1 MRTVTPGIVV
11 AVLLACGLACLPK
24 PGNAE
29 AAGDSPH
36 DSPQR
41 IVSINLCA
49 DELLVTLAD
58 PDQIADLSIYA
69 TDPTLSYVAE
79 AAKQF
84 RHDAAE
90 AETVI
95 DLKPDL
101 ILAGRFTKRATRE
114 MLGRLGYRVE
124 LLDSV
129 TSIASSIAQIRR
141 IAALVGHPDRGE
153 ALVEKIEAARTRA
166 EATAATMKERP
177 TAAVYQRRGYV
188 TGAETLTG
196 ELLSLAGFV
205 NVAGDLTG
213 KTGGFV
219 PLEKIVATPPDM
231 IVVSTAVARA
241 QDQGSALLA
250 HPALAALF
258 PPDKR
263 VALPDK
269 LTACGGPSLP
279 EAIDWLSAAAQ
290 HAQPVEAQAGQ

>member
-1 MRTVTPGIVV
+1 VV
-11 AVLLACGLACLPK
+11 AVLLACGCACLLK
-24 PGNAE
+24 SGNAE
-29 AAGDSPH
+29 AAG

-79 AAKQF
+79 AAKRF

-95 DLKPDL
+95 DLRPDL

-129 TSIASSIAQIRR
+129 ISIDASIAQIRR

-153 ALVEKIEAARTRA
+153 ALVEKIEAAQTRA
-166 EATAATMKERP
+166 EAAAATMTHRP
-177 TAAVYQRRGYV
+177 SAAVYQRRGYV

-205 NVAGDLTG
+205 NAAGDLTG

-231 IVVSTAVARA
+231 IVVSTSIGRA

-250 HPALAALF
+250 HPALATLF

-269 LTACGGPSLP
+269 LTACGGASLP
-279 EAIDWLSAAAQ
+279 DAIDWLSAAAMRAEDNT
-290 HAQPVEAQAGQ
+290 AQDNTAKAGR

>member
-1 MRTVTPGIVV
+1 
-11 AVLLACGLACLPK
+11 LPK

-36 DSPQR
+36 DSPRR

-49 DELLVTLAD
+49 DELLVTLAE

-69 TDPTLSYVAE
+69 TDPTLSYVAD
-79 AAKQF
+79 AAKRF

-129 TSIASSIAQIRR
+129 TSIAGSIAQIRH

-166 EATAATMKERP
+166 EAKAATMKERP

-279 EAIDWLSAAAQ
+279 DAIDWLSAAAVK
-290 HAQPVEAQAGQ
+290 AQQAGAQAGQ

>member
-1 MRTVTPGIVV
+1 
-11 AVLLACGLACLPK
+11 LPK

-36 DSPQR
+36 DNPQR

-69 TDPTLSYVAE
+69 TDPTLSYVAD
-79 AAKQF
+79 AAKRF

-129 TSIASSIAQIRR
+129 TSIDNSIAQIRR

-153 ALVEKIEAARTRA
+153 ALVEKIEAAQARA
-166 EATAATMKERP
+166 EAKAATMKERP

-279 EAIDWLSAAAQ
+279 EAIDWLSAAAER
-290 HAQPVEAQAGQ
+290 AQPPEAQAGQ